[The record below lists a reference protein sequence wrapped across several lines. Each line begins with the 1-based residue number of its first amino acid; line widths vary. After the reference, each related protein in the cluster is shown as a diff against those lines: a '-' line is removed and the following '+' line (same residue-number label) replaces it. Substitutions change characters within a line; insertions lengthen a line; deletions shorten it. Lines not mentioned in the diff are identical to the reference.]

1 MTRSDIPSTVKDSS
15 ADPDAGTARL
25 PVVRPGPVETSRSA
39 FRRARLWWWG
49 GGVGLIAALGVAL
62 FLQPW
67 AQQATPVAIEIAE
80 LAPVTRVL
88 AVNGRMAARHSVE
101 VRSLV
106 GGPLT
111 DVLVEEGD
119 VVPAGAVL
127 ARIDPATQQA
137 VVRQAV
143 AGLDAALV
151 AQDQA
156 RVALARAEGLAG
168 TVPQTAIDDAT
179 TAVQRA
185 AQEVARTT
193 ALVDQARIQLERH
206 TIRAPMAGTVLTL
219 NADAGQNV
227 EPATVLL
234 TLADMSHL
242 VVETDVDETYATQ
255 IRPGMPVVLQLA
267 GEKRLR
273 DGRVDFASQHV
284 DAATGGLAV
293 RLVFN
298 EEVTA
303 PVGLSVTA
311 NIIVDSR
318 DAALTVPRTALA
330 SGGEGTAVFVVKD
343 GRAMLRP
350 VSVIDWPAA
359 RLIVTQGLTP
369 GEAVVVDGVG
379 LGDGQAV
386 RAEAR

>member
-1 MTRSDIPSTVKDSS
+1 M
-15 ADPDAGTARL
+15 
-25 PVVRPGPVETSRSA
+25 
-39 FRRARLWWWG
+39 
-49 GGVGLIAALGVAL
+49 
-62 FLQPW
+62 
-67 AQQATPVAIEIAE
+67 
-80 LAPVTRVL
+80 
-88 AVNGRMAARHSVE
+88 
-101 VRSLV
+101 
-106 GGPLT
+106 
-111 DVLVEEGD
+111 
-119 VVPAGAVL
+119 L
-127 ARIDPATQQA
+127 ARIDPAPQQA

-143 AGLDAALV
+143 ASLDTALV

-156 RVALARAEGLAG
+156 RAALARAEGLAG

-219 NADAGQNV
+219 NAEAGQNV

-234 TLADMSHL
+234 TLADLSQL

-255 IRPGMPVVLQLA
+255 IRPGMPGVLQLA
-267 GEKRLR
+267 GETRLR
-273 DGRVDFASQHV
+273 DGRVDFASQQV

-293 RLVFN
+293 RLVFD
-298 EEVTA
+298 EEVIA

-318 DAALTVPRTALA
+318 DAALTVPRTALVRGDKGA
-330 SGGEGTAVFVVKD
+330 AVFVVKD

-350 VSVIDWPAA
+350 VSLIDWPAA

-369 GEAVVVDGVG
+369 GEAVIVDGAG

-386 RAEAR
+386 RVEAR

>member
-1 MTRSDIPSTVKDSS
+1 
-15 ADPDAGTARL
+15 
-25 PVVRPGPVETSRSA
+25 
-39 FRRARLWWWG
+39 
-49 GGVGLIAALGVAL
+49 
-62 FLQPW
+62 LQPW

-119 VVPAGAVL
+119 VVPSGAVL